1 MLAFAA
7 LAPCAFAQ
15 GATPA
20 KLSLNTGKEIYE
32 AACIAC
38 HGSGGKGMDTGGM
51 KMDCMKTMEN
61 MKDMK
66 RDCMGNGA
74 ANAASMS
81 SGEVKDVNKANNSIT
96 LKHGPIDNMHMGP
109 MTMAFAVK
117 DPAVLSRVKVGDKV
131 KFKVENINDI
141 ATITS
146 LVVQK

>member
-1 MLAFAA
+1 MKKSLYQVTAAFGFAVLAMNVYAD
-7 LAPCAFAQ
+7 Q
-15 GATPA
+15 
-20 KLSLNTGKEIYE
+20 
-32 AACIAC
+32 
-38 HGSGGKGMDTGGM
+38 GSGGKGMDTGGM
-51 KMDCMKTMEN
+51 KMDCMKNMEN

-66 RDCMGNGA
+66 MDCMGNGS

-81 SGEVKDVNKANNSIT
+81 SGEVKDVNKANKSIT

-131 KFKVENINDI
+131 KFKVENVNDI